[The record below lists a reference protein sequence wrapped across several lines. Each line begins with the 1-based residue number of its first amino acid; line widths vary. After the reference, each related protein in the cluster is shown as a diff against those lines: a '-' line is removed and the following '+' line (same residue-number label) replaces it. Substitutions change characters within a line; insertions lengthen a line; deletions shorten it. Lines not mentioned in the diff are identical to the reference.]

1 MTFYR
6 AFSFVFTSVATG
18 LAAAFLL
25 VLLRPELVAPPRPE
39 PGVAPVQQTVSMPVG
54 VAPSVSSY
62 ADAVAAAAPAVVNVF
77 AVKLTREK
85 PHPLLSDPLFQRFFG
100 QSNDQP
106 RIKREN
112 SLGSGVIF
120 DPNGFVL
127 TNNHVIGGASE
138 IRVVL
143 GDGRQIPARIV
154 GVDPDTDLAVLQI
167 GGGAHL
173 PVATLGQSEHLRVGD
188 VVLAIGN
195 PYGIGQTVTSGIVSA
210 TGRATL
216 GLDYE
221 DFIQTDASINPG
233 NSGGPLLNILGE
245 VIGIN
250 TAIYSQAQGIG
261 FAIPADRARRV
272 VDDLITFGEV
282 QAAWFG
288 LEVQDLDD
296 KLARYLGYEGTQGVL
311 VTEVYPG
318 SPAEKAGIEVQDIL
332 VKADQTELP
341 SSEVLS
347 DLLRRMSVNDDITF
361 RVFRKG
367 KFREKTL
374 ISVALPEA
382 MAENYCQRSLG
393 IRVGEL
399 TNKGMIGVG
408 IRGVEI
414 TEVTRG
420 SQAERVGLQPGDV
433 LLKINDRSIPNVKEF
448 RKEFSKLGCRSNVTL
463 QVLRGRFL
471 YYLTLDLRPSRS

>member
-1 MTFYR
+1 MCV
-6 AFSFVFTSVATG
+6 SIVSVRGLCARVG
-18 LAAAFLL
+18 MMALCALLMCGPWCRLAAYEGEAGS
-25 VLLRPELVAPPRPE
+25 RR
-39 PGVAPVQQTVSMPVG
+39 T
-54 VAPSVSSY
+54 
-62 ADAVAAAAPAVVNVF
+62 AVVEVVDRLSPAVVNISTDIYESRP
-77 AVKLTREK
+77 AN
-85 PHPLLSDPLFQRFFG
+85 PFFG
-100 QSNDQP
+100 MQRDPFFDDFFNQFFGPSGERRQ
-106 RIKREN
+106 KRQ
-112 SLGSGVIF
+112 SLGSGVLV
-120 DPNGFVL
+120 DKKGRVL
-127 TNNHVIGGASE
+127 TNHHVILRASE
-138 IRVVL
+138 IHVTLVSGKEYKGEL
-143 GDGRQIPARIV
+143 V
-154 GVDPDTDLAVLQI
+154 GSDPSSDLAVVKIAIEEEIEPAGLSTSSDLLI
-167 GGGAHL
+167 GET
-173 PVATLGQSEHLRVGD
+173 VI
-188 VVLAIGN
+188 AIGN
-195 PYGIGQTVTSGIVSA
+195 PFGLSHTVTTGVISALNRSIQSGDQVFK
-210 TGRATL
+210 
-216 GLDYE
+216 

-296 KLARYLGYEGTQGVL
+296 KLTRYLGYEGTQGVL

-332 VKADQTELP
+332 VKADQTELS

-399 TNKGMIGVG
+399 TNKAMIGVG